1 MKFGFYYLVF
11 LYYGTPL
18 KGDFIAICLVLDLN
32 YDVLATR
39 NHKRL
44 WLKISVDVS
53 TRVSLSLLMSVILV
67 MFCPCWV
74 VASYAWNS
82 APIEGIDI
90 LRSIQ
95 NIYREFHFTIDIN
108 LNALPEMTQII
119 IKLYLSISNLHILL
133 TTFPTP
139 FLTFYRRSSNPSC

>member
-1 MKFGFYYLVF
+1 MTENFRR
-11 LYYGTPL
+11 
-18 KGDFIAICLVLDLN
+18 CLN
-32 YDVLATR
+32 
-39 NHKRL
+39 K
-44 WLKISVDVS
+44 
-53 TRVSLSLLMSVILV
+53 SVIIATGERDTNNCFV
-67 MFCPCWV
+67 PVWV

-95 NIYREFHFTIDIN
+95 NIDREFHFTIDIN

-119 IKLYLSISNLHILL
+119 IKLSLSISNLHIFL

-139 FLTFYRRSSNPSC
+139 FLIFYRRSSNRSC